1 MYIQANQCE
10 REVSIH
16 KIMNP
21 EHAILD
27 VIRELYN
34 QLRDIESYDNEDDI
48 DHLDIDLDIV
58 FNNEDIQSPE
68 YPENY
73 ENLQKLKYCLQFP
86 EEVFSRLQK
95 EKYLRIWTQQDPMY
109 SIEIQFKDNHYSF
122 DAYSNIYNNY
132 MWDQVMEYVE

>member
-21 EHAILD
+21 EEAILD
-27 VIRELYN
+27 VIRELYD
-34 QLRDIESYDNEDDI
+34 QLRDIESYDDENDI

-73 ENLQKLKYCLQFP
+73 ENLQKLKYC
-86 EEVFSRLQK
+86 
-95 EKYLRIWTQQDPMY
+95 
-109 SIEIQFKDNHYSF
+109 
-122 DAYSNIYNNY
+122 
-132 MWDQVMEYVE
+132 

>member
-16 KIMNP
+16 KITNP

-27 VIRELYN
+27 VIRELYD
-34 QLRDIESYDNEDDI
+34 QLRDIESYDDEDDI
-48 DHLDIDLDIV
+48 KHLDIDLDIV
-58 FNNEDIQSPE
+58 FNNEDIQSPA

-86 EEVFSRLQK
+86 IPRRSLFKIAKRK
-95 EKYLRIWTQQDPMY
+95 IFTYLDTTRP
-109 SIEIQFKDNHYSF
+109 N
-122 DAYSNIYNNY
+122 
-132 MWDQVMEYVE
+132 V

>member
-16 KIMNP
+16 KITNP
-21 EHAILD
+21 EHGILD
-27 VIRELYN
+27 VIRELYD
-34 QLRDIESYDNEDDI
+34 QLRNIESYDDEDDI
-48 DHLDIDLDIV
+48 NHLDIDLDIV

-73 ENLQKLKYCLQFP
+73 ENLQKLKYCLRFP

-109 SIEIQFKDNHYSF
+109 SIEIRFEKNHYSF
-122 DAYSNIYNNY
+122 DAYSNVYNNY